1 MSTRRRKSYEAKDV
15 ADAAGRMIRGLVKR
29 AGTGDQEALYHLVQL
44 QGQLAEAITEAGAR
58 MHLDADYSYTTL
70 AGELG
75 ISRQAARQRFA
86 PAVAQLQL
94 ERTDASFVV
103 ELEDAS

>member
-1 MSTRRRKSYEAKDV
+1 MSTKAKKLYESKDV
-15 ADAAGRMIRGLVKR
+15 AAGAGRMIKGLVKR

-44 QGQLAEAITEAGAR
+44 QAQLSAAITEAGAR
-58 MHLDADYSYTTL
+58 MHVEADYSYTAL

-86 PAVAQLQL
+86 PVVAQLQG
-94 ERTDASFVV
+94 
-103 ELEDAS
+103 ELEAAS

>member
-1 MSTRRRKSYEAKDV
+1 MARAKKAYESKDV

-44 QGQLAEAITEAGAR
+44 QMQISDAITEAGAR
-58 MHLDADYSYTTL
+58 MHVQAEYSYTTL

-75 ISRQAARQRFA
+75 VTRQAARQRFA
-86 PAVAQLQL
+86 PAVAQLQG
-94 ERTDASFVV
+94 
-103 ELEDAS
+103 ELEAAS